1 MEQRQSD
8 VLGHVDA
15 LLAEGYRMWDSFG
28 LIKLSE
34 AEKHEIPQA
43 AALACRKDVHRKEY
57 AAACQCFFL
66 FRRLHNQTEEVPEE
80 ATLLGDYF
88 FSQFSH
94 YLIPIDSTRL
104 IDLFSEYLKQDTK
117 CAADGSREFDKEGYL
132 DFVKK
137 AAKEIAL

>member
-43 AALACRKDVHRKEY
+43 AALACRTEARSMPPPASVFTCFADCIIRRKR
-57 AAACQCFFL
+57 CRRRQRFWGIIFSVSFL
-66 FRRLHNQTEEVPEE
+66 
-80 ATLLGDYF
+80 
-88 FSQFSH
+88 
-94 YLIPIDSTRL
+94 II
-104 IDLFSEYLKQDTK
+104 
-117 CAADGSREFDKEGYL
+117 
-132 DFVKK
+132 
-137 AAKEIAL
+137 